1 MDAKGR
7 AAATCALITLSSS
20 FAQDGHVEL
29 VENEQFEGPTQS
41 EAGELPL
48 ECSIAVSPDP
58 ARPHPSEGAA
68 LAETRPEPHIALDV
82 IA

>member
-1 MDAKGR
+1 M
-7 AAATCALITLSSS
+7 TLSSS

-41 EAGELPL
+41 EAGESLPPDN
-48 ECSIAVSPDP
+48 SIAVSPDP